1 MKDSIIN
8 ILLYIL
14 VYWRDTMVKIQMDLS
29 DKQDRIVDV
38 FKMVNRLKTKQ
49 EAIQMMI
56 EHFEVEI
63 KPKNVKEKEYFK

>member
-1 MKDSIIN
+1 
-8 ILLYIL
+8 
-14 VYWRDTMVKIQMDLS
+14 MVKIQLDLS
-29 DKQDRIVDV
+29 EGQDRIVDV

-49 EAIQMMI
+49 EAIKKMI